1 MFTIKRNVPEYRTI
15 YTKGIKAYGY
25 GSERIGNKLSL
36 TTSQTRVFVG
46 MKTVT
51 VCYKSEAHY
60 LKSLLKQ
67 NRPATERK
75 ARTPRAHV
83 PKLVLKPK
91 ALPKPKITKGPIQLR
106 TAIKPVDSRPEPTF
120 YEMAHSRR

>member
-25 GSERIGNKLSL
+25 GSERISNKLSL
-36 TTSQTRVFVG
+36 TTSKTKVFVG
-46 MKTVT
+46 MKLRTVT
-51 VCYKSEAHY
+51 YKSEAHY
-60 LKSLLKQ
+60 LKSLLKH

-75 ARTPRAHV
+75 ARTPKAHV

-91 ALPKPKITKGPIQLR
+91 ALPKPKVTKGPVQ
-106 TAIKPVDSRPEPTF
+106 IKPVIRPVDLRPEPTF
-120 YEMAHSRR
+120 YEMAYSRR